1 MRLSFTTAGLAT
13 LALVLYTGVAS
24 ANPRPL
30 PFTYQHEQLA
40 AGATEIEQFVDLTPV
55 RATDALSGDPAWYG
69 LTQFQTEIEHGITD
83 RLELGLYLTIAPGPP
98 QSLADVPRPM
108 EGNGMKQRLRYQL
121 APTGQ
126 WPLDVSL
133 YGEISETDHEI
144 EFEAKVILQR
154 RIGIARIIANAM
166 AEQELYYDGQ
176 RDFVI
181 RPTAGVTFE
190 ASPSVQPGIEWWM
203 SAEFHENSE
212 NSALGTR
219 EFPGPHQYLGPAL
232 LLQFGNVWWTTGIYA
247 RLSDTGHTL
256 VPGEAFGNLWVRSVV
271 GVGL

>member
-13 LALVLYTGVAS
+13 VALALHSSVAS

-55 RATDALSGDPAWYG
+55 RADNGEPVWFG

-83 RLELGLYLTIAPGPP
+83 RLELGLYLTIAPGAPAGY
-98 QSLADVPRPM
+98 QSVPDSL

-126 WPLDVSL
+126 WPIDVSL
-133 YGEISETDHEI
+133 YGEISETDSEV

-154 RIGIARIIANAM
+154 RIGIARVIANAM
-166 AEQELYYDGQ
+166 AEQEMYYTGQ

-203 SAEFHENSE
+203 QAEFPENNAISPRPFG
-212 NSALGTR
+212 L
-219 EFPGPHQYLGPAL
+219 GPHQYIGPAL
-232 LLQFGNVWWTTGIYA
+232 LLQFGNVWWTSGVYA

-256 VPGEAFGNLWVRSVV
+256 QPGESFGNLWVRSVV